1 MLLIIDHY
9 DSFSAMIADYCTA
22 LCSEVMV
29 LKTDQVTAD
38 TLAKFSPTHVLIG
51 PGPGHPSSIEL
62 VATKHCI
69 QNAIS
74 QNIPVLGICL
84 GHQLIAEIYGA
95 QVVTAPQICH
105 GVVDEIKNSDI
116 NLFANLPR
124 QFNVTRY
131 HSLIVDPD
139 SLFASELV
147 VSAITNQGEIMAL
160 YHPAKKIFG
169 VQFHPE
175 SVSSQF
181 GHELLANFLKM

>member
-22 LCSEVMV
+22 LCSEVLV
-29 LKTDQVTAD
+29 LKTDQVTVD

-105 GVVDEIKNSDI
+105 GVVDEIKNSGI

-147 VSAITNQGEIMAL
+147 VSAITNKGEIMAL